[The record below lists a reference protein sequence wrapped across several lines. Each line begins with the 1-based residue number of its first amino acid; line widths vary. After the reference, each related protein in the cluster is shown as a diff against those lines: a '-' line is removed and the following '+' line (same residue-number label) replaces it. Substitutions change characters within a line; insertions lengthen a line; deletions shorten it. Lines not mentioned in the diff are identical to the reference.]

1 MFQSRLQDRAA
12 QDHARSSQR
21 CTSKCRRDEHSARS
35 RSKIVVAAR
44 NEGGF
49 QPPKVIEFVLQVRGI
64 KELVAEE
71 TVYDF
76 SPVRK
81 SAPSWKE
88 KKWQPVP

>member
-1 MFQSRLQDRAA
+1 M
-12 QDHARSSQR
+12 
-21 CTSKCRRDEHSARS
+21 
-35 RSKIVVAAR
+35 AAR

-81 SAPSWKE
+81 IRAE
-88 KKWQPVP
+88 LEGKKMAAGAVDFIGIAFTSVLSQRARR

>member
-1 MFQSRLQDRAA
+1 M
-12 QDHARSSQR
+12 
-21 CTSKCRRDEHSARS
+21 
-35 RSKIVVAAR
+35 AAR

-81 SAPSWKE
+81 IRAE
-88 KKWQPVP
+88 LEGKKWQPVP